1 MKKSCNY
8 SLSRPSFLLSE
19 MSATPI
25 VDPVAFVSR
34 LERLYSS
41 WEVGESVG
49 VGFKWNS
56 ATCVHRFLSEV
67 LCVLLLVRCLT
78 HKGTSSQKIVFK
90 EGTFK
95 LYY

>member
-8 SLSRPSFLLSE
+8 SLSGPSFLLSE
-19 MSATPI
+19 MSGTPI

-49 VGFKWNS
+49 VGFKWNP
-56 ATCVHRFLSEV
+56 ATCVHRFISEV
-67 LCVLLLVRCLT
+67 HCVLKLVRCLT
-78 HKGTSSQKIVFK
+78 HKGTTSQKIVFRK
-90 EGTFK
+90 GTFK
-95 LYY
+95 LY

>member
-1 MKKSCNY
+1 
-8 SLSRPSFLLSE
+8 